1 MRWEWGSAALAGTLS
16 SERRVVAELEAH
28 GIQPV
33 QGDEGIRIHG
43 YESDLMQGFPSPA
56 DRRVTS
62 TSYSSSREHRV
73 WAHQHMCELCTTQQI
88 SRGTGEV
95 RVLPRDHRELDDFLV
110 TGSKGTKVRLTDLL
124 RESFT
129 DAFLVLRDGV
139 IINEQYF
146 SGMRPDTRHH
156 LWSASKSISVGVV
169 FNLLQ
174 EGIFQESSLVTDV
187 IPELGESGY
196 RGATI
201 RHLMDM
207 QSGVE
212 YDYQEN
218 DPLRNPVD
226 LSVSNKEGGRHFRA
240 AGFYPRRPD
249 ENPNEGQ
256 YEFFKTLKASGNRT
270 HGSMF
275 YYKCCDT
282 AVLGWACEKATGR
295 RFADLVGDYV
305 WSKIGAER
313 DGYIV
318 SDVQGGCSPNAGMSM
333 TLRDLGRSGPGS
345 RGEWRLER
353 SAGLSRKQHRER
365 ADEARPIDDQARVV
379 PAKDMLL
386 PNTAYRSQFWIPGVQ
401 RDAFYA
407 GAHTASS
414 AMSIQRRRR

>member
-1 MRWEWGSAALAGTLS
+1 L
-16 SERRVVAELEAH
+16 
-28 GIQPV
+28 I
-33 QGDEGIRIHG
+33 
-43 YESDLMQGFPSPA
+43 
-56 DRRVTS
+56 
-62 TSYSSSREHRV
+62 
-73 WAHQHMCELCTTQQI
+73 
-88 SRGTGEV
+88 
-95 RVLPRDHRELDDFLV
+95 
-110 TGSKGTKVRLTDLL
+110 DLL

-129 DAFLVLRDGV
+129 DAFLVLRDRA

-174 EGIFQESSLVTDV
+174 GGIFEESSLVTDI

-240 AGFYPRRPD
+240 AGFCPRRPD
-249 ENPNEGQ
+249 ENPDEGQ
-256 YEFFKTLKASGNRT
+256 YEFFKTLKASGSRI

-295 RFADLVGDYV
+295 RFADLLSDYV

-333 TLRDLGRSGPGS
+333 TLRDLGRWGQVHAENGFWNGRRIIP
-345 RGEWRLER
+345 
-353 SAGLSRKQHRER
+353 
-365 ADEARPIDDQARVV
+365 EAHIDDVQTKHD
-379 PAKDMLL
+379 PSMIKPESFLPKDMLL

-407 GAHTASS
+407 GGAYGQFCYVHPATKTVIVRFATEVVGPHEPIWGKIIPNALSELI
-414 AMSIQRRRR
+414 AALDA